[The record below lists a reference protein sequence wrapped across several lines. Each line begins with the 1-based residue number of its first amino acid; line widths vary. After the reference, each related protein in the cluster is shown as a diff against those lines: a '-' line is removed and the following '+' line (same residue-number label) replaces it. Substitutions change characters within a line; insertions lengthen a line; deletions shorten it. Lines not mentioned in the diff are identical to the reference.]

1 MSWNKG
7 YGGGPAGPLSLPPL
21 ARALPPSGFCVQH
34 MQFPRMTGR
43 KGAATAQSCSPLPPT
58 YSYIHV
64 PACMPRLG
72 HGHPWTIHING
83 IEGLL
88 CDTHISV
95 PRDLGSV
102 LHEPYTWGW
111 SSPVPASQ
119 ELGDLVVLA
128 CFHKVCTCDILVADP
143 LRSLELH
150 MEARSGRTAVLAMV
164 YYTRK

>member
-1 MSWNKG
+1 M
-7 YGGGPAGPLSLPPL
+7 
-21 ARALPPSGFCVQH
+21 
-34 MQFPRMTGR
+34 
-43 KGAATAQSCSPLPPT
+43 
-58 YSYIHV
+58 
-64 PACMPRLG
+64 
-72 HGHPWTIHING
+72 HING
-83 IEGLL
+83 IDGLL

-95 PRDLGSV
+95 PRDLDSM

-150 MEARSGRTAVLAMV
+150 MEARSGRTDVLAMN
-164 YYTRK
+164 YYTRKVTLRTVPRPQSTLGE